1 MSKED
6 FMVNKQ
12 SLWFVTLFSLIIIL
26 GIYYFSSDQTSL
38 SVENIKN
45 SESVISSKTDD
56 NNISVLKVTDDEATV
71 SKIDELQSVLLD
83 SEATLEEKN
92 NAYDELEGISNRKS
106 KENELTEIIKK
117 EYKYDNFVKISD
129 NQVSVVISSNEHN
142 NEIANKIIK
151 TVQEK
156 FKENVYVTV
165 KFSAK

>member
-1 MSKED
+1 MI
-6 FMVNKQ
+6 NKQ
-12 SLWFVTLFSLIIIL
+12 SLWFVTLFSLIVIL
-26 GIYYFSSDQTSL
+26 GIYYFSSDQTTL
-38 SVENIKN
+38 SIGKIKN
-45 SESVISSKTDD
+45 GESIISNKTDD

-92 NAYDELEGISNRKS
+92 NAYDELEGISSRKA

-129 NQVSVVISSNEHN
+129 NQVSVVISNNEQSS
-142 NEIANKIIK
+142 EIANKIIK

-165 KFSAK
+165 KFSNK

>member
-1 MSKED
+1 
-6 FMVNKQ
+6 MVNKQ

-38 SVENIKN
+38 SVGNIKN
-45 SESVISSKTDD
+45 SESVISNKTDD

-83 SEATLEEKN
+83 SESTLEEKN

>member
-1 MSKED
+1 
-6 FMVNKQ
+6 MVNKQ

-38 SVENIKN
+38 SVGNIKN

-83 SEATLEEKN
+83 SEAKQEKKN